1 MFWGIVARVT
11 RQAAYEQELEQRA
24 AQIEAHKAKAVAAYE
39 ACFSVKVFNGGGWLT
54 RPRQRWP

>member
-1 MFWGIVARVT
+1 VARVT

-39 ACFSVKVFNGGGWLT
+39 ACFSVNVLNGRWWLT
-54 RPRQRWP
+54 RLRQLWP